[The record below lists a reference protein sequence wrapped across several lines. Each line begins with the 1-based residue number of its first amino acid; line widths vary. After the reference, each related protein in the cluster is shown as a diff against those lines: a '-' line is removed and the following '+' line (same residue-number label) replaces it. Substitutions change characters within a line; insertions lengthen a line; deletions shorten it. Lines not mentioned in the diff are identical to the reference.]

1 MMFVVYA
8 FMGLTV
14 LMMGIFVVVVF
25 SERKHFAEP
34 QIALSKDPVGR
45 QFILAAKTGFWF
57 WKAVLVVVTM
67 LYILGEIG

>member
-1 MMFVVYA
+1 
-8 FMGLTV
+8 
-14 LMMGIFVVVVF
+14 MMGIFVVVVF